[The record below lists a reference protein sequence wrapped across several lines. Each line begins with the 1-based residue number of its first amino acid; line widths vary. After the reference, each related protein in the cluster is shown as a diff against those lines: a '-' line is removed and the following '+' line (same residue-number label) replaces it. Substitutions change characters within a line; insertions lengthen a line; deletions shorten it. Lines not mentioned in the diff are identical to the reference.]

1 MKYSPFLLNLFQFFT
16 PRINTVLIISCFGF
30 ECFAQSNNV
39 GIGTSTPH
47 LNAILDISSTD
58 KGILVPRLNTL
69 QRLAINPESS
79 ANGLLVYDTDIA
91 QFCYWSANISE
102 WICIGSTT
110 GNSAF
115 NFSGV
120 QDGDV
125 LVYNGSTQQW
135 EPAPINLSFSGNYN
149 DLSNTP
155 NIPTTT
161 SQLINN
167 SGFITS
173 PNDADADPTNEIQS
187 FTVSYTGDTLR
198 LSGGNSVV
206 IPGISWANYLFI
218 PGGGV
223 SDIDGNSYSTI
234 IFENGQEWM
243 SENLRT
249 TTYANGDPILNVI
262 DNSMWDALTS
272 GAWSYINNNNGLNT
286 PYGKLY
292 NWYAAADVRN
302 VCPTGWHVPT
312 DLEWYTFENH
322 IDPTVN
328 DPNATLQR
336 GTDAGGKMKTVGTI
350 ELGTGIWQTPNTG
363 ASNASGFS
371 GVPTGFR
378 EYFGPFS
385 DFSINAY
392 WWSSNE
398 ASISNGWYR
407 TVGFDYQT
415 VGKNQGNKRGGAA
428 IRCIKD

>member
-1 MKYSPFLLNLFQFFT
+1 MKYSPFLLNLFQFFAH
-16 PRINTVLIISCFGF
+16 RISTALIISCIGL

-47 LNAILDISSTD
+47 PNAILDISSTD

-91 QFCYWSANISE
+91 QFCHWNSNISE
-102 WICIGSTT
+102 WICIGSNTE
-110 GNSAF
+110 NSAF
-115 NFSGV
+115 NFSGA
-120 QDGDV
+120 QDGDI

-135 EPAPINLSFSGNYN
+135 EPISLS
-149 DLSNTP
+149 
-155 NIPTTT
+155 
-161 SQLINN
+161 
-167 SGFITS
+167 
-173 PNDADADPTNEIQS
+173 DADADPTNEIQS

-223 SDIDGNSYSTI
+223 SDIDGNTYSTI

-249 TTYANGDPILNVI
+249 TTYANGDQIFNVI
-262 DNSMWDALTS
+262 DNTMWDALTS
-272 GAWSYINNNNGLNT
+272 GAWSYINNDNGLNT

-292 NWYAAADVRN
+292 NWYAAVDVRN

-336 GTDAGGKMKTVGTI
+336 GTNAGGKMKTVGTI

-392 WWSSNE
+392 WWSSSE
-398 ASISNGWYR
+398 ASTSNGWYR

-428 IRCIKD
+428 IRCIRD